1 MAKEGDPKNVIQS
14 LERAPRLQD
23 ADLYLFQEVR
33 QDSGKPSVA
42 EQAAQ
47 KQGYFAA
54 FRPSPGFTDQG
65 LAIVS
70 RYPLTNI
77 AITPLK
83 AYDLRFHSRN
93 RFALAATMK
102 TPWGDVRVWNVH
114 LDTRI
119 NANERLAQLQ
129 PVLEAMKLY
138 RGRKLIGGDFNTNS
152 FHWVGNVF
160 PVPFAQPQGSAV
172 QDSMKQLGFES
183 PLALD
188 VTTHPLLHS
197 HLDWIFLSD
206 LKAVGASVEP
216 AAFSDHNAVWVQAQ
230 M

>member
-1 MAKEGDPKNVIQS
+1 MAKEGDPKKVTQS
-14 LERAPRLQD
+14 LEGAPRLQD

-33 QDSGKPSVA
+33 QDRGKPSVA

-47 KQGYFAA
+47 KQGYFAT

-65 LAIVS
+65 LAMVS

-77 AITPLK
+77 ATTPLK

-119 NANERLAQLQ
+119 NADERLAQLQ
-129 PVLEAMKLY
+129 PVMEAMKLY
-138 RGRKLIGGDFNTNS
+138 RGPRLIGGDFNTNS
-152 FHWVGNVF
+152 FHWVGNVL

-172 QDSMKQLGFES
+172 QDSMKQIGFES

-188 VTTHPLLHS
+188 VTTHPLLRS

-206 LKAVGASVEP
+206 LKVVGASVEP
-216 AAFSDHNAVWVQAQ
+216 AAFSDHNAVWIQAQ